1 MKRRVANV
9 KAISVGP
16 CNHWESALRAILR
29 AIRLFNEPGSTK
41 SPR

>member
-1 MKRRVANV
+1 MKRRGADV

-16 CNHWESALRAILR
+16 CNHWESALRAIPR
-29 AIRLFNEPGSTK
+29 AIQWFNEPGSTK